1 MNSFLAWVGGK
12 KSLRD
17 AVLARFPPE
26 FDRYIEV
33 FGGAGWVLFHKPPDG
48 FEVFNDYN
56 SLLVNLYRCVRDRPQ
71 ELMHELQYVLNA
83 REDFMYLAELHKAGR
98 LDELPDIKRA
108 ACFYQLIR
116 YSYGCGL
123 TSFASKPHSIW
134 RDFPLIDRASHRLQS
149 VVIENQDF
157 EQLIRHY
164 DSPGSFFYCD
174 PPYYATEDYYMDVG
188 FTKHDHMRLRNAVLS
203 SQGKFLISYN
213 DCPEIREIW
222 AHPRIRIEQIRRL
235 DNLRQ
240 RYDSGAMYEE
250 IFISNYNTSERGG
263 QYRQLT
269 LLN

>member
-1 MNSFLAWVGGK
+1 
-12 KSLRD
+12 
-17 AVLARFPPE
+17 
-26 FDRYIEV
+26 
-33 FGGAGWVLFHKPPDG
+33 
-48 FEVFNDYN
+48 
-56 SLLVNLYRCVRDRPQ
+56 
-71 ELMHELQYVLNA
+71 
-83 REDFMYLAELHKAGR
+83 
-98 LDELPDIKRA
+98 
-108 ACFYQLIR
+108 
-116 YSYGCGL
+116 
-123 TSFASKPHSIW
+123 
-134 RDFPLIDRASHRLQS
+134 
-149 VVIENQDF
+149 
-157 EQLIRHY
+157 
-164 DSPGSFFYCD
+164 
-174 PPYYATEDYYMDVG
+174 MDVG